1 MMERKAFLVPL
12 LFTILG
18 LSGLATGEERPVA
31 DPSAPETGAP
41 IVSAWED
48 YPTVDPIL
56 LSVGPGARALDPVAV
71 PAATCRAGTKWCETV
86 VEIITR
92 DLTISGFFKVL
103 DSAAYVADMSRE
115 SLADTKWDD
124 WFNVGARYL
133 IKVEVQS
140 AGTGNFAISFRL
152 YDVNQRQTMKL
163 EYQEAAVSAK
173 GVRRA
178 VHKFV
183 NEVIRVITGTKG
195 PFGGAIAYALRT
207 GQGSKAIFTIAV
219 DGMGTSARSPADSIN
234 MLPSLAYGHLLY
246 TSFRPGVP
254 AIFLDGKQISEPGR
268 ACRGAR
274 MRPDGKMIAVSAD
287 SGAGQSDIFL
297 MTLDGKMEK
306 NLTEHWA
313 DEVSPAWSPG
323 GGQMAFVSNRTGSPQ
338 IYVMNGDGSGQRRL
352 TFAGGYN
359 STPDFGPDGLV
370 VFAGMDEAHS
380 DIFVVDQ
387 AGEITR
393 ITQDQ
398 GNNKDPTWSPDG
410 RHIAF
415 VSDRDGKS
423 HIYISTADGRYQF
436 PITQKG
442 GHYSTLFW
450 AR

>member
-1 MMERKAFLVPL
+1 MKRKAL
-12 LFTILG
+12 LTLMM
-18 LSGLATGEERPVA
+18 LTMSGLVGVASSEELPTPEPGPGTDPAGSVAT
-31 DPSAPETGAP
+31 
-41 IVSAWED
+41 AWED
-48 YPTVDPIL
+48 YPAVDPIL

-71 PAATCRAGTKWCETV
+71 PAATCRAGARWCETV
-86 VEIITR
+86 VDVVSR
-92 DLTISGFFKVL
+92 DLAISGFFKIL
-103 DSAAYVADMSRE
+103 DPASYVADMSRE
-115 SLADTKWDD
+115 SLDDTKWDD
-124 WFNVGARYL
+124 WFNVGAKYL
-133 IKVEVQS
+133 IKVEVEG
-140 AGTGNFAISFRL
+140 AGKGNFALSFRL
-152 YDVNQRQTMKL
+152 FDVNLRKSIEL
-163 EYQEAAVSAK
+163 EYQEAAVSSK

-207 GQGSKAIFTIAV
+207 GQGSKGVFTISV

-234 MLPSLAYGHLLY
+234 MLPSLAYGHLIY
-246 TSFRPGVP
+246 TSFRPGEP
-254 AIFLDGKQISEPGR
+254 AIFLDGKRISEPGR
-268 ACRGAR
+268 AYRGAR
-274 MRPDGKMIAVSAD
+274 LRPDGKMIAVSAD

-297 MTLDGKMEK
+297 MTLEGKLEQ

-323 GGQMAFVSNRTGSPQ
+323 GGKLAFVSNRTGSPQ

-359 STPDFGPDGLV
+359 STPDYGPDGLV

-387 AGEITR
+387 GGNISR

-415 VSDRDGKS
+415 VSDRAGKP
-423 HIYISTADGRYQF
+423 HIYIATADGRYQS

>member
-1 MMERKAFLVPL
+1 MKRKAHLAPVLVL
-12 LFTILG
+12 LLG
-18 LSGLATGEERPVA
+18 LAGLAYSEEQPA
-31 DPSAPETGAP
+31 AESAPTDPAAP
-41 IVSAWED
+41 IAAAWED

-71 PAATCRAGTKWCETV
+71 PAATCRAGTKWCDTV
-86 VEIITR
+86 VEVISR
-92 DLTISGFFKVL
+92 DLAISGFFKVL
-103 DSAAYVADMSRE
+103 DPDAYVADMSRE
-115 SLADTKWDD
+115 SLTDTKWDD
-124 WFNVGARYL
+124 WFNAGAKYL
-133 IKVEVQS
+133 IKVEVEG
-140 AGTGNFAISFRL
+140 AGKGNFALSFRL
-152 YDVNQRQTMKL
+152 YDVNLRKSVKL
-163 EYQEAAVSAK
+163 EYQEAAVSSK

-195 PFGGAIAYALRT
+195 PFGGAIVYALRT
-207 GQGSKAIFTIAV
+207 GQGSKGIFSISV
-219 DGMGTSARSPADSIN
+219 DGMGTSSRSPADSIN

-246 TSFRPGVP
+246 TSFRPGEP
-254 AIFLDGKQISEPGR
+254 SIYLDGKRISEPGR
-268 ACRGAR
+268 AYRGAR
-274 MRPDGKMIAVSAD
+274 LRPDGKMIAVSAD

-297 MTLDGKMEK
+297 MTLEGKLET

-380 DIFVVDQ
+380 DIFVVDM
-387 AGEITR
+387 GGNITR

-398 GNNKDPTWSPDG
+398 GNNKDPSWSPDG

-415 VSDRDGKS
+415 VSDRDGRP
-423 HIYISTADGRYQF
+423 HIYIATADGRYQT
-436 PITQKG
+436 PITRKG